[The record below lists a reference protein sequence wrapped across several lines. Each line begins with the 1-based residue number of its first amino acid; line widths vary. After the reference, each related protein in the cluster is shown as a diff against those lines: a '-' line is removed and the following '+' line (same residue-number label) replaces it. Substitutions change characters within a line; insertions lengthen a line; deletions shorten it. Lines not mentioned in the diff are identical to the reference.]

1 MIDGTLPEQDA
12 ALHGDSP
19 QGSEIGSGD
28 RAGRTWL
35 LTGFL
40 LVLMGCILGFFVHG
54 DRIFPG
60 ELSLLQ
66 WLHQP
71 PSEGLDRVAWWA
83 SRLGD
88 SYTGLMAATIL
99 STLWCV
105 WRGRLDLA
113 LFLAVASACRLF
125 NTPLKWFF
133 DSARPP
139 LDLHALIEPVDGLG
153 YPSGHAFGA
162 VLVFGAAFLA
172 VPLTLPWSAARWA
185 VRIVCL
191 GAMLLIPWSR
201 VRLGVHWPTD
211 IAGGF
216 LFGWGLLALLWGLA
230 DRRYRWGRT
239 GSPPLV
245 GFDPAGI
252 PRSPQGEEVS
262 PSQKGERNTPCHC
275 SSRCLH
281 CHCWRLRHL
290 LLVN

>member
-1 MIDGTLPEQDA
+1 MNDGLRPGQDPT
-12 ALHGDSP
+12 LHGGSP
-19 QGSEIGSGD
+19 KGSDLASRD

-35 LTGFL
+35 LAGSL
-40 LVLMGCILGFFVHG
+40 LLLLGLTLGIFVHG

-71 PSEGLDRVAWWA
+71 PSEVLDRVAWGA

-99 STLWCV
+99 STLWCI

-113 LFLAVASACRLF
+113 LFLVVASACRLL
-125 NTPLKWFF
+125 NTPLKWLF

-139 LDLHALIEPVDGLG
+139 LDLHAMIEPVDGLG

-172 VPLTLPWSAARWA
+172 VPLTLPRSAARWA

-191 GAMLLIPWSR
+191 GLMLLIPWSR
-201 VRLGVHWPTD
+201 MRLGVHWPSD
-211 IAGGF
+211 IAGGL
-216 LFGWGLLALLWGLA
+216 LFGWGLLALLWALA
-230 DRRYRWGRT
+230 GRRYRWGRT
-239 GSPPLV
+239 GPTPTV

-252 PRSPQGEEVS
+252 LCSPQGEEIR
-262 PSQKGERNTPCHC
+262 PSQKGERKTI
-275 SSRCLH
+275 
-281 CHCWRLRHL
+281 
-290 LLVN
+290 

>member
-1 MIDGTLPEQDA
+1 MNVGQLPGQDA
-12 ALHGDSP
+12 TLHGESP
-19 QGSEIGSGD
+19 MESETEGGD
-28 RAGRTWL
+28 RAGRVL
-35 LTGFL
+35 LLAGTM
-40 LVLMGCILGFFVHG
+40 LVLMGFFLGYFVHG

-71 PSEGLDRVAWWA
+71 PSEVLDRIAWWA

-113 LFLAVASACRLF
+113 LFLAVTSACRLF

-139 LDLHALIEPVDGLG
+139 LDLHAMIEPVHGLG

-172 VPLTLPWSAARWA
+172 VPLTTAESAARWA

-191 GAMLLIPWSR
+191 GLMLLIPWSR
-201 VRLGVHWPTD
+201 MRLGVHWPTD

-216 LFGWGLLALLWGLA
+216 LFGWGLLALLWAALPCLW
-230 DRRYRWGRT
+230 RRFELPVRRNRT
-239 GSPPLV
+239 
-245 GFDPAGI
+245 
-252 PRSPQGEEVS
+252 
-262 PSQKGERNTPCHC
+262 
-275 SSRCLH
+275 
-281 CHCWRLRHL
+281 
-290 LLVN
+290 